1 MSDRR
6 VGAAVFAG
14 GVLLAALIV
23 VMVLRLGDRIERTD
37 AEMRDLAAAY
47 EAAREQQPSLPTAD
61 EIIDGIE
68 VPPGVK
74 GDRGPAGRDGRDG
87 QDGEDGITPDCYF
100 TTLRCVGEPGP
111 VGPAGEPG
119 PVGATGEAGPQG
131 EPGPA
136 GAQGE
141 PGPAGPQGEPGPPGP
156 GPQSFTFTWA
166 NRTYTCTDANQDGA
180 YECTDNDPVPA

>member
-6 VGAAVFAG
+6 VGAALFAA

-23 VMVLRLGDRIERTD
+23 MMVLRLGDRIEQTD

-87 QDGEDGITPDCYF
+87 RDGITPDCYF
-100 TTLRCVGEPGP
+100 TPLRCVGEPGP
-111 VGPAGEPG
+111 VGPAGPAG
-119 PVGATGEAGPQG
+119 PQGEQGERGPQG

-141 PGPAGPQGEPGPPGP
+141 PGPAGPAGEPGPPGP
-156 GPQSFTFTWA
+156 GPQSFSFSFA
-166 NRTYTCTDANQDGA
+166 NRTYTCTDSNADGH
-180 YECTDNDPVPA
+180 YECVDNDPVPA